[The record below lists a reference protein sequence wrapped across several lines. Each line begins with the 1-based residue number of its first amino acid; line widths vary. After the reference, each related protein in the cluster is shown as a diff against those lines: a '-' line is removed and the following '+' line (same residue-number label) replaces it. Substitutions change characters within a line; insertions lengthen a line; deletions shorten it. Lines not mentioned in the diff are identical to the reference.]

1 MTRNSL
7 LLTLLLFVG
16 SFSTLLDSQ
25 PIIEVQK
32 TDHKSLNKLEDL
44 QVKLCF
50 EMDDY
55 VIVSLQETADLDA
68 AKIPYRLLTSDNNT
82 SPLYIISAKAG
93 FQLQK
98 QAYLDEILINDKIR
112 LEKAQGRPNNLLP
125 QAGIKFVP
133 VRISSKLYRNKASS
147 YSKHTSLDTNITRDL
162 DQVLGSV
169 NADSIAS
176 YIQTLEDYGS
186 RFALLDNR
194 REISDWIASQFT
206 RFGYT
211 NVAIDS
217 FYVNNYNT
225 WQYNVVC
232 IEEGSVFPD
241 QYVVI
246 GGHHDSIITP
256 NINEAYTYA
265 PGADDNASGT
275 AAVLETARV
284 LKENNIQ
291 LNNSLR
297 FVTFAMEEFGLFGG
311 YHDAEYLA
319 DNNVNVLAML
329 NSDMISNSPSDD
341 YIFTLR
347 DYPGAEALTNLALT
361 NSSEL
366 DMTTF
371 ALDTSI
377 TGSDSWA
384 YHSNGFKAIFFA
396 EYEFSPYYHSDQDIS
411 ENTNPDYAAQF
422 IKLVAS
428 TAISVGNTMPSPEN
442 FTLEDTGSGDSVNA
456 SWDEVNLWG
465 VDYKLDVKNLV
476 TDEINTIFATTNSY
490 TIENLQDNTPY
501 EVTLF
506 THWGESI
513 SFGETR
519 FITPQ
524 STPRIVENFSHQP
537 GLNEISFSWNANSEL
552 DLAGYKIYRKSETEA
567 EYSEIADLNP
577 EITNYID
584 TSTEDIIWYNYT
596 ITAYDNDDNE
606 STFSNIISSR
616 HLSFNSGIG
625 LIDFTSFS
633 EANLL
638 FPPQSSVENFYQETL
653 SNFDYDLILADEVED
668 LKIENFGIY
677 STLIV
682 FKNSFS
688 TNSNSQLV
696 SFLDYYTE
704 LGGNLLI
711 SASDPMR
718 FLALNNDTYPTNFTQ
733 DQLAYDLMGITQVDN
748 NSTARF
754 ARAQAISWDIP
765 DLEVE
770 PSKIYPT
777 FNDRLFNLEAF
788 STADDNSV
796 QNILSYQSDLD
807 NSPQNDFDDYIVAV
821 SKNLANSQ
829 IIVTSIPLYFI
840 KTQQAQDFLT
850 TALTSF
856 DESVS
861 NEDNQ
866 IEQVTSSLKLT
877 SYPNPFN
884 PTTSI
889 SFNLD
894 KQANVV
900 LKIFNIRGQLVY
912 SHRRNKLAVGQHTIT
927 WDGQDNSGN
936 RLSSGLYLYK
946 LLTDSGLT
954 ETKKMVLMK

>member
-1 MTRNSL
+1 MTKNSL
-7 LLTLLLFVG
+7 LLTLLLFVV
-16 SFSTLLDSQ
+16 SFPTFLFSQ
-25 PIIEVQK
+25 AIIEVKK
-32 TDHKSLNKLEDL
+32 TDHKSLNKLEEL
-44 QVKLCF
+44 NVKLCF

-55 VIVSLQETADLDA
+55 LLVSPQETADLDA

-82 SPLYIISAKAG
+82 SPLYIISAKPG

-112 LEKAQGRPNNLLP
+112 LEKAQTRPDNLLP
-125 QAGIKFVP
+125 QAGIKFIP
-133 VRISSKLYRNKASS
+133 IRISSKLYRNKASS
-147 YSKHTSLDTNITRDL
+147 YSTQTSLDTNITRDL
-162 DQVLGSV
+162 DQVLESV

-319 DNNVNVLAML
+319 DNNVNVVAML

-347 DYPGAEALTNLALT
+347 NYPGAEGLTNLALA

-428 TAISVGNTMPSPEN
+428 TAISVGNLMPSPEN
-442 FTLEDTGSGDSVNA
+442 FTLEDTGSGTSVNA
-456 SWDEVNLWG
+456 SWDEVNIWG
-465 VDYKLDVKNLV
+465 VEYKLDIKNLI
-476 TDEINTIFATTNSY
+476 TDELNSIFTVSNSY
-490 TIENLQDNTPY
+490 TIEDLEDNTPY
-501 EVTLF
+501 EITLF
-506 THWGESI
+506 THWSDSI

-524 STPRIVENFSHQP
+524 SRPRIVENFSHQP
-537 GLNEISFSWNANSEL
+537 GLSEISFTWQANSEL
-552 DLAGYKIYRKSETEA
+552 DLAGYKIYRKA
-567 EYSEIADLNP
+567 ENESDYSLLASISNDL
-577 EITNYID
+577 TSYID
-584 TSTEDIIWYNYT
+584 NDVQDHSWYNYVV
-596 ITAYDNDDNE
+596 TAYDFDDNE
-606 STFSNIISSR
+606 SDYSESIVSR
-616 HLSFNSGIG
+616 PLSFNAGIG
-625 LIDFTSFS
+625 ILDFTTFS
-633 EANLL
+633 ESNLL
-638 FPPQSSVENFYQETL
+638 FPAQTAIESFYEQSLNDFS
-653 SNFDYDLILADEVED
+653 YDLILASD
-668 LKIENFGIY
+668 LEEIKIETIGIY
-677 STLIV
+677 STLII

-688 TNSNSQLV
+688 TTTNSQLV
-696 SFLDYYTE
+696 PILNNYSQ

-711 SASDPMR
+711 SAADPLR
-718 FLALNNDTYPTNFTQ
+718 FLGLNNETYPATFTPN
-733 DQLAYDLMGITQVDN
+733 DLANQIFGINQVDN
-748 NSTARF
+748 NSSARF
-754 ARAQAISWDIP
+754 ARGQSIYWDIP
-765 DLEVE
+765 DLEID
-770 PSKIYPT
+770 PDKIYPT
-777 FNDRLFNLEAF
+777 FDGRVFSLEALVT
-788 STADDNSV
+788 SDDDSV
-796 QNILSYQSDLD
+796 QNLLTYQSDLTT
-807 NSPQNDFDDYIVAV
+807 SPQNDFDDYIVAL
-821 SKNLANSQ
+821 SKELENSQ
-829 IIVTSIPLYFI
+829 VILTSIPLYFI
-840 KTQQAQDFLT
+840 KNHQAKDFLNQ
-850 TALTSF
+850 ALMSF
-856 DESVS
+856 NESVANDD
-861 NEDNQ
+861 NEINQ
-866 IEQVTSSLKLT
+866 LESALRLS

-884 PTTSI
+884 PATTI
-889 SFNLD
+889 SFYLKTKAD
-894 KQANVV
+894 VH
-900 LKIFNIRGQLVY
+900 LKIYNIKGQLVY
-912 SHRRNKLAVGQHTIT
+912 SHKRNNLATGQHMMS
-927 WDGQDNSGN
+927 WDGQDKQGKE
-936 RLSSGLYLYK
+936 LSSGLYLYK
-946 LLTDSGLT
+946 LTTDKGLSQT
-954 ETKKMVLMK
+954 NKMILMK